1 MNALVPIGIAAA
13 LGTGLYLFEKK
24 KLPGQKP
31 SGSGSKGYMQASFAQ
46 SAMSVR
52 DVQHALNVLGA
63 SPSLVEDG
71 VAGPA
76 TASAIRSF
84 QEHAGITVDG
94 VVGPQTV
101 AALQHAAGS
110 QGVVAG
116 YFDEDEEEEE
126 ESSMVA
132 GPWFLEDDEDDEIFE
147 VGQTMA
153 ATAVERPMRGVNRRA
168 ASARGYNVVGQRA
181 SRGGRSAGGGRS
193 ASSYYAPQSQ
203 GIGPQQGYDEGSNNW
218 AAPDVQCILS
228 DPSQMS
234 QIGIQQLWAAKAEEA
249 FGPGTAYHYS
259 SPLTQADLDAAQA
272 LATAE
277 LGGSSLGGVNL
288 TAGEFDDDIQ
298 ELVDYA
304 NAWES
309 IGNAAVSGE
318 FDDEEGETVVGQF
331 GQDWSAPDICEAY
344 RDPEQV
350 AEMMAHAMPYG
361 YALPYAAMPPQP
373 YNRPIWGYPAGY
385 GNMPAVEPYQGPYP
399 YPGGYPYGPMTAPT
413 AIAPQAPTLGGV
425 QLNPA
430 TAVPGKGYEFQ
441 SQSGRFF

>member
-46 SAMSVR
+46 STMSVR

-63 SPSLVEDG
+63 SPSLTEDG

-101 AALQHAAGS
+101 AALQHATGA

-116 YFDEDEEEEE
+116 AFDDDDDDDG
-126 ESSMVA
+126 SSMVA
-132 GPWFLEDDEDDEIFE
+132 GPWFLEDDEDDEESF

-168 ASARGYNVVGQRA
+168 ASARGYNVVGQRGG
-181 SRGGRSAGGGRS
+181 RGRSSGRSA
-193 ASSYYAPQSQ
+193 SYYAPQSQ

-218 AAPDVQCILS
+218 AAPDVQDILG

-234 QIGIQQLWAAKAEEA
+234 QIGIQELWAAKAEEA
-249 FGPGTAYHYS
+249 FGPGSAYRYS
-259 SPLTQADLDAAQA
+259 SPLTQADRDAARA
-272 LATAE
+272 LAEAE

-288 TAGEFDDDIQ
+288 TAGDFDADIQ

-304 NAWES
+304 NAWENA
-309 IGNAAVSGE
+309 GNAAV
-318 FDDEEGETVVGQF
+318 GQL
-331 GQDWSAPDICEAY
+331 GQDWSAPDIEEAY
-344 RDPEQV
+344 NDPEQV
-350 AEMMAHAMPYG
+350 AEMIQHAMPYD

-373 YNRPIWGYPAGY
+373 YRPVWG
-385 GNMPAVEPYQGPYP
+385 
-399 YPGGYPYGPMTAPT
+399 GPMTAPT

-425 QLNPA
+425 QMNPA
-430 TAVPGKGYEFQ
+430 TVVPGKGYEFQ
-441 SQSGRFF
+441 SQGGRFF